1 LTNKSNRVNI
11 ACVSEV
17 ANTLKEKINHGGTYF
32 MAWQIDV
39 SHSSVG
45 FAVRHMVISTV
56 RGHFNTFSGTLN
68 IDEANPAH
76 SWVEA
81 EVDAASID
89 TRDAN
94 RDNHLRAADFFD
106 VENYPKITFKSTS
119 VEKNGD
125 DYQVIGDLT
134 LHGVTKAVA
143 FDVEYSGIIKDP
155 YGLNRAGFTATSKIS
170 RKEFGITF
178 NGVLETGGA
187 MVGDEVKLT
196 LDFEA
201 VSQS

>member
-1 LTNKSNRVNI
+1 MSWT
-11 ACVSEV
+11 
-17 ANTLKEKINHGGTYF
+17 
-32 MAWQIDV
+32 IDTT
-39 SHSSVG
+39 HSTVG

-56 RGHFNTFSGTLN
+56 RGHFNTFNGTLN
-68 IDEANPAH
+68 IDEANPTN

-81 EVDAASID
+81 EVEAASID

-94 RDNHLRAADFFD
+94 RDNHLRSADFFD
-106 VENYPKITFKSTS
+106 VENFPKITFKSTS

-125 DYQVIGDLT
+125 NSKVIGDLT
-134 LHGVTKAVA
+134 LHGVTKPVA

-178 NGVLETGGA
+178 NGLLETGGA
-187 MVGDEVKLT
+187 VVGDEVKLT
-196 LDFEA
+196 LEFEA
-201 VSQS
+201 ISQG